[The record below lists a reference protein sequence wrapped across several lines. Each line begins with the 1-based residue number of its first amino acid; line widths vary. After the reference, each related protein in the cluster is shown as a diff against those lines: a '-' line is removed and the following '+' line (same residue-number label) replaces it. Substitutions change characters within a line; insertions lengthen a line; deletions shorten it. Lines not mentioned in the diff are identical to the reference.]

1 GTRAFFADEELA
13 WVQVVL
19 KEKSVTTGNI
29 VRMVFERDGGGQEY
43 QFEATADELAKRTKT
58 LPPLCNP
65 PVLEGI
71 DDLTSLS
78 HLNEPAVLHNLQVRY
93 AMHNIYTYSGIVLV
107 ALNPF
112 AHVPLYSQDTLEAY
126 AGRMRGELEP
136 HLFAISE
143 DAFQGMVRDKRNQT
157 IIVSGESGAGKTMSA
172 KHIMRYFASA
182 HEGSNSTKSGNDPD
196 GCTGGGG
203 NPNPQAAKSSS
214 AAASA
219 AGGII
224 SRVEE
229 MILATNPV
237 LESFGNAKTTRNDN
251 SSRFGKFLE
260 IRFSERHTIEAAFI
274 RTYLLERSRLV
285 YQPASERNYHVFYQL
300 LQAAGAGDLGEAGA
314 RRLGLAHEENGSALT
329 WRDFAFTAQCGAIP
343 GVDDAVEF
351 RTTGEALAT
360 IGVGRA
366 QQAQIHAVL
375 AALLHVGNIAIGGA
389 SERIGAAV
397 DAPGGEVAL
406 ARAAALLQIDAAL
419 FR

>member
-1 GTRAFFADEELA
+1 
-13 WVQVVL
+13 
-19 KEKSVTTGNI
+19 
-29 VRMVFERDGGGQEY
+29 
-43 QFEATADELAKRTKT
+43 
-58 LPPLCNP
+58 
-65 PVLEGI
+65 
-71 DDLTSLS
+71 
-78 HLNEPAVLHNLQVRY
+78 
-93 AMHNIYTYSGIVLV
+93 MHNIYTYSGIVLV

-182 HEGSNSTKSGNDPD
+182 HEGTANSGE
-196 GCTGGGG
+196 
-203 NPNPQAAKSSS
+203 
-214 AAASA
+214 ASERV
-219 AGGII
+219 GI

-260 IRFSERHTIEAAFI
+260 IRFSERHTIEAAYI

-285 YQPASERNYHVFYQL
+285 YQPATERNYHVFYQL
-300 LQAAGAGDLGEAGA
+300 LQSAANVGGE
-314 RRLGLAHEENGSALT
+314 RLGLINSEGVPLT
-329 WRDFAFTAQCGAIP
+329 WRDFAYTAQCGDIP

-351 RTTGEALAT
+351 RATGEALAT
-360 IGVGRA
+360 IGVDRA
-366 QQAQIHAVL
+366 QQSQVHAVL
-375 AALLHVGNIAIGGA
+375 AALLHVGNIAIGGG
-389 SERIGAAV
+389 SERIGATIEAESEAACDFAV
-397 DAPGGEVAL
+397 S
-406 ARAAALLQIDAAL
+406 LLQIDGAL
-419 FR
+419 FRKWLLKRQIVTRSEKIVSNMTRAQALVVRDSVAKFIYSHLFDWI